1 MAEAGSEVGRAGGPV
16 GEPLTFELG
25 LDRIDRDGIHVE
37 EPDKLPLDEQYVDLE
52 HVARYGSLEDLIDGF
67 VEAYNA
73 HDLEGVTDLLAPD
86 AELPGLGHDLAGFPS
101 AIERLWDERPNA
113 VLTRGRLEERP
124 VAVLWDVG
132 EGGAWVRVALLDFDG
147 SDDDGQL
154 ELVELIDDAVT
165 VEQAQADAPEPD
177 LVEGARWEEWYE
189 GDDS

>member
-1 MAEAGSEVGRAGGPV
+1 MADEMRNRTGEAEVALTIDLQDIEGDGLHIE
-16 GEPLTFELG
+16 EPGDGDEEPATDG
-25 LDRIDRDGIHVE
+25 LDGDHTYDT
-37 EPDKLPLDEQYVDLE
+37 L
-52 HVARYGSLEDLIDGF
+52 GSLIDGF
-67 VEAYNA
+67 AEAYNA
-73 HDLEGVTDLLAPD
+73 HDLESVTELLAPD

-132 EGGAWVRVALLDFDG
+132 EGGAWMRVALLDFDG

-154 ELVELIDDAVT
+154 ELIELIDDAVT

-189 GDDS
+189 GDGS